1 MKRILATI
9 AALFACQPGYAGSW
23 YVGLGL
29 GAVRANDVSENVA
42 AGHSTLAQLGI
53 GTITSYDDNSGA
65 LSLLGGYR
73 FNPHIAAEL
82 DYNSLGSYDMYGF
95 AGPGRTPPSG
105 RERNEADALSLA
117 AVLTAPL
124 NNFVSLYGKLGPTLA
139 SNEAW
144 TCTSNFW
151 WCDHTS
157 DTKFGTMVGAGA
169 SFTFPRLIGAFRLEA
184 ARFNNVGDSNNEFT
198 AGRFTTLQL
207 QYVYTF
213 AN

>member
-1 MKRILATI
+1 MKKTLVTI
-9 AALFACQPGYAGSW
+9 ATLFACQTGYASSW

-29 GAVRANDVSENVA
+29 GAVRANDASENIA
-42 AGHSTLAQLGI
+42 AGDSTLAQLGI

-73 FNPHIAAEL
+73 FTAHIAAEL

-95 AGPGRTPPSG
+95 AGPGPTPPSG

-124 NNFVSLYGKLGPTLA
+124 NNFVSLHGKLGPTLA

-151 WCDHTS
+151 WCDHAS
-157 DTKFGTMVGAGA
+157 DTKLGSIVGAGA
-169 SFTFPRLIGAFRLEA
+169 SFTLPRLIGAFRLEA
-184 ARFNNVGDSNNEFT
+184 DRFGNVGDAHNEFT
-198 AGRFTTLQL
+198 AGSFSVLQF
-207 QYVYTF
+207 QYVFTF